1 MAIWPRH
8 VFGGNFM
15 LGLIITA
22 IGTVLF
28 VMYALGIAGDGAV
41 LIAAAILI
49 TGGMI
54 KAELSVIVNLLGNAY
69 INVFGEYDECDC
81 DDEGSDE
88 EDE

>member
-1 MAIWPRH
+1 
-8 VFGGNFM
+8 M
-15 LGLIITA
+15 LALIITA

-49 TGGMI
+49 VGGMI
-54 KAELSVIVNLLGNAY
+54 KAELGQIANLLGNAY
-69 INVFGEYDECDC
+69 INVFGEYDECDDE
-81 DDEGSDE
+81 DDGSDE

>member
-1 MAIWPRH
+1 
-8 VFGGNFM
+8 M
-15 LGLIITA
+15 LALIITA

-49 TGGMI
+49 VGGMI
-54 KAELSVIVNLLGNAY
+54 KAELGLLVDLLSNVY
-69 INVFGEYDECDC
+69 IFSDYDDDC
-81 DDEGSDE
+81 SDE

>member
-1 MAIWPRH
+1 
-8 VFGGNFM
+8 M
-15 LGLIITA
+15 LALIITA

-49 TGGMI
+49 VGGMI
-54 KAELSVIVNLLGNAY
+54 KAELGLLVDLLSNAY
-69 INVFGEYDECDC
+69 INVFGEYEEC
-81 DDEGSDE
+81 DDEDDGSDE

>member
-1 MAIWPRH
+1 
-8 VFGGNFM
+8 M
-15 LGLIITA
+15 LALIITA

-49 TGGMI
+49 AGGMI
-54 KAELSVIVNLLGNAY
+54 KTELSVIVTLLGNAY
-69 INVFGEYDECDC
+69 INVFGEYDEDYDE
-81 DDEGSDE
+81 DDSDDE

>member
-1 MAIWPRH
+1 
-8 VFGGNFM
+8 M
-15 LGLIITA
+15 LALIITA

-49 TGGMI
+49 VGGMI
-54 KAELSVIVNLLGNAY
+54 KAELGLIVNLLGNAY
-69 INVFGEYDECDC
+69 INVFGEDDECDC
-81 DDEGSDE
+81 DDE

>member
-1 MAIWPRH
+1 
-8 VFGGNFM
+8 M
-15 LGLIITA
+15 LALIITA

-49 TGGMI
+49 AGGMI
-54 KAELSVIVNLLGNAY
+54 KTELSVIVTLLGNAY
-69 INVFGEYDECDC
+69 INIFGEYDEDYDE
-81 DDEGSDE
+81 DDSDDE

>member
-1 MAIWPRH
+1 
-8 VFGGNFM
+8 M
-15 LGLIITA
+15 LALIITA

-49 TGGMI
+49 AGGMI
-54 KAELSVIVNLLGNAY
+54 KAELGLIGDLLTNAY
-69 INVFGEYDECDC
+69 INVFGEYDECYDE
-81 DDEGSDE
+81 DDSSDE

>member
-1 MAIWPRH
+1 
-8 VFGGNFM
+8 M

-49 TGGMI
+49 AGGMI
-54 KAELSVIVNLLGNAY
+54 KAELSVIVTLLGNAY
-69 INVFGEYDECDC
+69 INVFGEYDECDDE
-81 DDEGSDE
+81 DDGSDE

>member
-1 MAIWPRH
+1 
-8 VFGGNFM
+8 M
-15 LGLIITA
+15 LALIITA

-49 TGGMI
+49 AGGI
-54 KAELSVIVNLLGNAY
+54 SKAELGQIVNLLGNAY
-69 INVFGEYDECDC
+69 INVFGEYDECDDE
-81 DDEGSDE
+81 DDCNDE

>member
-1 MAIWPRH
+1 
-8 VFGGNFM
+8 M
-15 LGLIITA
+15 LALIITA

-49 TGGMI
+49 VGGTI
-54 KAELSVIVNLLGNAY
+54 KAELSVIVTLLGNAY
-69 INVFGEYDECDC
+69 INIFGEYDECDDE
-81 DDEGSDE
+81 DDGSDE

>member
-1 MAIWPRH
+1 
-8 VFGGNFM
+8 M
-15 LGLIITA
+15 LALIITA

-49 TGGMI
+49 VGGMI
-54 KAELSVIVNLLGNAY
+54 KAELGLIGDLLTNAY
-69 INVFGEYDECDC
+69 INAFSEYDECDDE
-81 DDEGSDE
+81 DDCNDE